1 MAVSL
6 KTLGIDRLGVE
17 DRLALVEELWDSIA
31 ADSSALPLTPEQI
44 RELER
49 RLAVHEASPED
60 VVTLADV
67 RASIAKLL
75 GR

>member
-60 VVTLADV
+60 VVPLADV